1 MRIERDLKLVGDDAT
16 AWMRT
21 HGWRLLTASDDFQMS
36 VDSAR
41 SPEFIL
47 KRLWHTATITSIELP
62 EDCAGF
68 KFVTFL
74 LEGSVTL
81 LTEHGARRVSAPSH
95 FFIDETVEVRVSSSE
110 PHSRL
115 IIGLPASLYKWMPQ
129 ELTIPARPYRAEA
142 LYRESMVSSAL
153 ASLRGRVRRS
163 DESFRYWT
171 AGMESLAL
179 AAVFSATINTSDDG
193 DALPTPEEVE
203 AQREVLADAL
213 LFIELHG
220 HDPQL
225 TADRLA
231 ERMGVSRSAL
241 YRAFQSTGLTPAAH
255 LRLARAKAEGRTG
268 AVDDAEPSE
277 QIFALEPMP
286 EPAPMLRKVFV

>member
-1 MRIERDLKLVGDDAT
+1 MRIERDLKLVGDDAA
-16 AWMRT
+16 AWMRN
-21 HGWRLLTASDDFQMS
+21 HGWRLLTSSEGFQMT
-36 VDSAR
+36 VDSSR

-47 KRLWHTATITSIELP
+47 KRLWHTAAITSIELP

-81 LTEHGARRVSAPSH
+81 VTEQGARRVSAPSH
-95 FFIDETVEVRVSSSE
+95 FFVDEATDVRVSSTE
-110 PHSRL
+110 PNSKL
-115 IIGLPASLYKWMPQ
+115 IIGLPASLYHWMPE
-129 ELTIPARPYRAEA
+129 ELTIPARPYRSET

-179 AAVFSATINTSDDG
+179 AAVFSTTINSSDDG

-213 LFIELHG
+213 LFIEIHG

-241 YRAFQSTGLTPAAH
+241 YRAFQTTGLTPAAQ
-255 LRLARAKAEGRTG
+255 LRLARAKSEG
-268 AVDDAEPSE
+268 A
-277 QIFALEPMP
+277 
-286 EPAPMLRKVFV
+286 PAPSWTQTR